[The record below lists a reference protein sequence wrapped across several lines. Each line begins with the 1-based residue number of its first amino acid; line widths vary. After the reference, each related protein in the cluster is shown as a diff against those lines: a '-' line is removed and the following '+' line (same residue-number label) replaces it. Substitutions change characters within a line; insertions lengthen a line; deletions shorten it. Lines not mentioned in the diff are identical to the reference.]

1 MNPRNYIQIN
11 NIILS
16 QQDLSSLRPDQIAK
30 IERVLIEAKA
40 LDGAGMV
47 EDVEAVNEGSHAKRV
62 PPRVPRKEKIN
73 LNR

>member
-16 QQDLSSLRPDQIAK
+16 QKDLSSLRPDQIAK
-30 IERVLIEAKA
+30 IEGELIEAKA
-40 LDGAGMV
+40 LGGAGMV
-47 EDVEAVNEGSHAKRV
+47 EEVEAVNKGSRAKRV